1 MRLAILTWEYPPRVI
16 GEIARYAHSIA
27 SEISKRNLKT
37 CVVTFDDWTTG
48 VREEADGVKV
58 FRISNPVKSQ
68 IHFLSWALTLTIE
81 FERIV
86 SDIYYSE
93 DRGLNLLDAQE
104 WITVPAAVS
113 IKKALQ
119 IPFIFTIQ
127 SLEDHRSRG
136 SERPFNQSIKN
147 LEWLGFYEAE
157 KIIVKSPW
165 MKDEVIRIYRVPPE
179 KIQVINPASADWI
192 NQLGSI
198 YSEVATGN
206 L

>member
-1 MRLAILTWEYPPRVI
+1 VRLAILTWEYPPTGI
-16 GEIARYAHSIA
+16 GEIARYAHSLA
-27 SEISKRNLKT
+27 SEMSKRNLNT

-48 VREEADGVKV
+48 VREEADGVEV

-68 IHFLSWALTLTIE
+68 SHFLTWALSLTIE
-81 FERIV
+81 FERVV

-93 DRGLNLLDAQE
+93 DGGLNLLDAQE

-119 IPFIFTIQ
+119 IPFIFTVQ

-136 SERPFNQSIKN
+136 SEHPFNQSIKN

-157 KIIVKSPW
+157 KIIAKSLGI
-165 MKDEVIRIYRVPPE
+165 KDEVIRIYRVPPE
-179 KIQVINPASADWI
+179 KIEVINPDSADWI
-192 NQLGSI
+192 NQLVSI
-198 YSEVATGN
+198 YSEVAIGG